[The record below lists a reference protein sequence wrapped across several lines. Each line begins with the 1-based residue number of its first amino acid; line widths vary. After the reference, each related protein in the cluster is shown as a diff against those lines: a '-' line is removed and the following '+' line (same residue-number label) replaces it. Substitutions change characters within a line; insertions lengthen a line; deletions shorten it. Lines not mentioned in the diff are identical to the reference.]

1 MVVER
6 GGLVRAGAVRSEA
19 PDAALDRRRER
30 TLAWAVALSAWGPL
44 ATGIAVALATSSTQV
59 ADLVRRSAELTAMT
73 LAWATARR
81 LRRNPNVAPALAARW
96 ARSTAIAV
104 AVALATSGA
113 ATAVGLVLGAR
124 WTPSGDVRLGLAIA
138 TLGMLVNGAFWLRYR
153 SLARARI
160 DPIVDG
166 QRRLYVAK
174 VVVDAA
180 VVAALATLRWAS
192 AGIWTT
198 IVDRAGAAA
207 VAAYLLAS
215 AWRAWRAAGGPD
227 AAEGRT

>member
-6 GGLVRAGAVRSEA
+6 GRLVSAEAVRSEP
-19 PDAALDRRRER
+19 PDPALDRRRER
-30 TLAWAVALSAWGPL
+30 TLALAVALSAWGPL
-44 ATGIAVALATSSTQV
+44 ATGIAVALARSTTQV
-59 ADLVRRSAELTAMT
+59 ADLVRRSVELAAMT

-81 LRRNPNVAPALAARW
+81 LRRNPNVAPAVAARW

-104 AVALATSGA
+104 AVALAVSGA
-113 ATAVGLVLGAR
+113 ATAVGLVVGAR

-138 TLGMLVNGAFWLRYR
+138 TLGLLVNGAFWLRYR
-153 SLARARI
+153 AMARARI

-166 QRRLYVAK
+166 QRRLYGAK

-180 VVAALATLRWAS
+180 VVAALGTLRWAP

-198 IVDRAGAAA
+198 VVDRAGAAA
-207 VAAYLLAS
+207 VAAYLLTS
-215 AWRAWRAAGGPD
+215 AWRAWRAANVPD
-227 AAEGRT
+227 ATQGRT